1 MADRTYLVLLV
12 DDDQA
17 EREAIQFSLR
27 LEGLCVHVH
36 TGGADLLA
44 DPDLPRA
51 GCVVLSDSMGTVEGF
66 ALLRHL
72 KARNIEAPFIMLS
85 RHVTDRVRTR
95 AIEAGVTA
103 ILEKPL
109 MDNALRDNIR
119 ALMIGPAIY
128 GANGAAS

>member
-1 MADRTYLVLLV
+1 MAGRTHLVLLV
-12 DDDQA
+12 EDDQA
-17 EREAIQFSLR
+17 VREAIQFSLR

-51 GCVVLSDSMGTVEGF
+51 GCVVLGDGVGTMEGF
-66 ALLRHL
+66 ALLQHL
-72 KARNIEAPFIMLS
+72 KARNIDAPFIMLS
-85 RHVTDRVRTR
+85 HHLTDLVRSR
-95 AIEAGVTA
+95 ALEAGVTA

-119 ALMIGPAIY
+119 ALMLGSF
-128 GANGAAS
+128 GANGAPA